1 MPPAF
6 VTKLCDYMYQNYS
19 KDGGK
24 LLVHM
29 GAAGWILSSIAQIS
43 MLTFDKK
50 IDKKQKKFLIP
61 QEGADALV
69 NFGMYYSI
77 CELIKRGGDK
87 LVEKGLLLTDEV
99 ARAITEL
106 KPTHMPALALKEWK
120 TLFTP
125 AELKTKLTQLLA
137 TPDKLD
143 IAKGLSAVDKTK
155 FDALAKDALEQLET
169 HKNNVGIV
177 AAITASVLACNVVTP
192 IVRNYLASKY
202 QKYALKK
209 EAVEIRKMQITNNI
223 TMKNPLPSSFKKFNN
238 YNSFGN
244 IKI

>member
-99 ARAITEL
+99 AKAIVAL
-106 KPTHMPALALKEWK
+106 KPANMPAPALKDWK

-125 AELKTKLTQLLA
+125 TELKTKLTQLLA
-137 TPDKLD
+137 KGDNLD
-143 IAKGLSAVDKTK
+143 IAKNLYGPNKTK
-155 FDALAKDALEQLET
+155 FEALAKDALEKLET

-192 IVRNYLASKY
+192 IVRNYLAAKY
-202 QKYALKK
+202 QKHALKK